1 MSDKLKINI
10 LKKLGRITLKVN
22 QSLPSKGITV
32 IFGPSGSG
40 KTSILKLLSGFMRP
54 DSGIIQM
61 NELWYDSKNKVN
73 LPAYKRPIGYM
84 FQDGRLFPHL
94 NVLQNALNQKL
105 DHILIVEDDITFL
118 DSGLFK
124 TQINKFFEKHNNNWD
139 VILLAGNN
147 MPPYTNMDDTCIQ
160 VSRCQTT
167 TGYIVNGHYIKCL
180 IKNIKTGLIN
190 LINKPSEHIKFA
202 IDKFWFVL
210 QREGKWFLIIP
221 LTVIQRED
229 YSDIEKK
236 VTNFEKCMVV
246 LDKTKLINDF
256 NKSSNYNKSTNSL
269 HRFILHP

>member
-1 MSDKLKINI
+1 M
-10 LKKLGRITLKVN
+10 GTLKSFDDIKHSYYINLEHRTDRKEHVESQLSN
-22 QSLPSKGITV
+22 LGIKAKRFNAIKMDNGAIGCS
-32 IFGPSGSG
+32 IF
-40 KTSILKLLSGFMRP
+40 
-54 DSGIIQM
+54 
-61 NELWYDSKNKVN
+61 
-73 LPAYKRPIGYM
+73 
-84 FQDGRLFPHL
+84 HL